1 MSLVAKLMRKHIS
14 VPQFMGFFFANLLGM
29 VIVLLG
35 VQFYSDVIPLFGA
48 SDSFMKKDYI
58 LVSKKVSSLGT
69 LVGKSA
75 TFSSTDVQ
83 ELKEQPFTSSVG
95 AFTPSLFQVSAGLG
109 MQGVRMSTD
118 LFFESVPDIFV
129 DVDLE
134 QWSFQPMDNVVP
146 IILPRNYL
154 NLYNFGFAQSRN
166 LPQISEGVMEM
177 ITLDVRISGSGR
189 SDLFKGK
196 IVGFSNRLNT
206 LLVPQSFLEWAN
218 STYAPGKNREPS
230 RLLIEAKNPA
240 DERIAQYFASK
251 GYETEDDKL
260 NAGKTTWFLKLV
272 VGIVLTVGLVICLL
286 SFYIFMLS
294 IYLLLEKNNTKLE
307 NLLLIGY
314 SPRRVA
320 FPYQSLTLVLNGM
333 VWLISTVIVLFTRKL
348 YLPTIQEL
356 SSTTLEGGVW
366 TTYVIGFILF
376 VLVTFLNATAVRH
389 KVTSIWKHRRV
400 STPLEII

>member
-14 VPQFMGFFFANLLGM
+14 VPQFVGFFFANLLGM

-35 VQFYSDVIPLFGA
+35 VQFYSDALPLFTS

-58 LVSKKVSSLGT
+58 IVSKKVSSLGT

-75 TFSSTDVQ
+75 TFSATEIKEIQ
-83 ELKEQPFTSSVG
+83 EQPFTTAVG
-95 AFTPSLFQVSAGLG
+95 AFTPSLFRVSAGLG
-109 MQGVRMSTD
+109 MEGMRMSTD
-118 LFFESVPDIFV
+118 LFFESVPNEFV

-134 QWSFQPMDNVVP
+134 AWSFHPMDEVVP

-177 ITLDVRISGSGR
+177 INLDIRISGAGN
-189 SDLFKGK
+189 SDLLKGK

-206 LLVPQSFLEWAN
+206 LLVPQSFLDWAN
-218 STYAPGKNREPS
+218 QTYAPNQHRDPS

-240 DERIAQYFASK
+240 DERIAKYFTSR

-260 NAGKTTWFLKLV
+260 DAGKTTWFLKLV
-272 VGIVLTVGLVICLL
+272 VGIVLAVGVVICLL

-294 IYLLLEKNNTKLE
+294 IYLLLEKNNAKLE

-320 FPYQSLTLVLNGM
+320 FPYQMLTLLLNGA
-333 VWLISTVIVLFTRKL
+333 VWLLATLLVAACRSL
-348 YLPTIQEL
+348 YLATLQEL
-356 SSTTLEGGVW
+356 FPAIEVTPMW
-366 TTYVIGFILF
+366 PTYLVGFLLF
-376 VLVTFLNATAVRH
+376 VVVTFLNSTAVRR
-389 KVTSIWKHRRV
+389 KVASIWKHRRV
-400 STPLEII
+400 STTTETV